1 MAITASQ
8 VKELRDRTGA
18 GMMECKKALV
28 DTNGNIEDAIELMRK
43 SGAAKADKKASRIA
57 AEGCISIQID
67 LDNKNAAIVE
77 VNCETDFVG
86 NGDEFATFAA
96 NVTKRVLTDKPEN
109 IEALNQV
116 PISNESKSTIDEV
129 RRAMVVKIGEN
140 IAVRRFNNLAASDY
154 IGSYLHGARIGVL
167 VSMEGGSEDL
177 AKDIAMHIA
186 ASKPIC
192 VSSSDVP
199 ADILAKERDIF
210 SAQAKESGK
219 PDNIVEKMVEGR
231 VKKYLAEITLTG
243 QAFVK
248 DPDITIG
255 QLLEKFDA
263 KVNSF
268 IRFEVGE
275 GIEKKEEN
283 FADEVMAQVRGS

>member
-57 AEGCISIQID
+57 AEGCISVQID

-86 NGDEFATFAA
+86 NGDEFTTFAA
-96 NVTKRVLTDKPEN
+96 NVAKRVLTDKPSN
-109 IEALNQV
+109 IEALSHA
-116 PISNESKSTIDEV
+116 PINNESKSTIDEV

-140 IAVRRFNNLAASDY
+140 IAVRRFNNLAAADH

-177 AKDIAMHIA
+177 SKDIAMHIA

-192 VSSSDVP
+192 VSASDVP

-248 DPDITIG
+248 DPDITVG
-255 QLLEKFDA
+255 QLLEKSNA
-263 KVNSF
+263 KVNAF

-283 FADEVMAQVRGS
+283 FADEVMAQVRGT